1 MNVLGR
7 YALKSNSKYEQYN
20 VDSVLEKGHTLGYY
34 TGNPGSYATM
44 SSTWTNQSNNIVNFY
59 GLSGANL
66 INIIVPGD
74 TLTLTLT
81 NGFKIHSEIANTYSQ
96 YPSED
101 FLVETGTEDLVLE
114 TGTEDMLIE
123 VGTGDF
129 IVLKD
134 NVWLTFANVSYITAN
149 AGSNVINI
157 TSMTGSYDIVNNG
170 NYSNTACPLQDIVFV
185 GDKVLVAN
193 NTERV
198 VSGVNYMSG
207 IIYLTSNLTNAANS
221 FMSVQR
227 TVSTSSVRIDG
238 FVGIVYYPE
247 MITEDGNILTTED
260 GRTLL
265 IG

>member
-7 YALKSNSKYEQYN
+7 YALKSNSKY
-20 VDSVLEKGHTLGYY
+20 DSYQVNSLLEEGHTLGYY
-34 TGNPGSYATM
+34 TGNPGSYITM
-44 SSTWTNQSNNIVNFY
+44 NSTWTNQSNNIVNFY
-59 GLSGANL
+59 ALSGANL
-66 INIIVPGD
+66 VNIIVPGD
-74 TLTLTLT
+74 SLTMTLS

-114 TGTEDMLIE
+114 TGTEDMLTE

-198 VSGVNYMSG
+198 VSGVNYPSG

-238 FVGIVYYPE
+238 VDGTIYYSE
-247 MITEDGNILTTED
+247 LVTEDGNILTTED